1 MNREVRVIMSMR
13 VIDSERPCWVMF
25 DAVESNRVA
34 VLVEGYSA
42 NDIMEPT
49 YMGGE
54 NKIDKIGRDVYCGGL
69 GDSKATNK
77 PLGSLM

>member
-25 DAVESNRVA
+25 DAVERNRVA
-34 VLVEGYSA
+34 MLVEGYSA

-49 YMGGE
+49 LGGAD
-54 NKIDKIGRDVYCGGL
+54 KINKIGRDAYGT
-69 GDSKATNK
+69 SI
-77 PLGSLM
+77 

>member
-1 MNREVRVIMSMR
+1 MNCEIRVIVSMW

-42 NDIMEPT
+42 NDIMDRWT
-49 YMGGE
+49 
-54 NKIDKIGRDVYCGGL
+54 
-69 GDSKATNK
+69 
-77 PLGSLM
+77 